1 MALFHAYGQFIAKS
15 GGPHI
20 LSECLVLAKES
31 TKSFQTGKNY
41 KCCKRMH
48 EILALTIGKLHF
60 ESFLEIYEN
69 AEDIR
74 SLILRELRVIKEQKH
89 LDKLEWSQEIEE
101 LLAAYKS
108 TQWKLAMENGGKLQ
122 TTG

>member
-1 MALFHAYGQFIAKS
+1 MALFHAYGQSIAEP

-20 LSECLVLAKES
+20 LSECFVLAKGS
-31 TKSFQTGKNY
+31 AKSFQTDKNY

-48 EILALTIGKLHF
+48 EILALAMEKLHF

-74 SLILRELRVIKEQKH
+74 SLIIQWLRIIKEQKYS
-89 LDKLEWSQEIEE
+89 DKHE
-101 LLAAYKS
+101 
-108 TQWKLAMENGGKLQ
+108 
-122 TTG
+122 